1 MLMRRQ
7 PQPSHRP
14 LLAVGLIGLTAGAGA
29 ALLLGRLFRPPPDRV
44 EAAAQ
49 GFAAGA
55 AVLALA
61 VALDSGLEHYRGRFR
76 NRVMIVA
83 PTVSTLTLAAAA
95 LPILLP
101 RHGGALPGALIFAT
115 ALASGTI
122 GLGFHLYDVGKREGA
137 FDWQNLFYAA
147 PLGAPAALALA
158 GLAGLAS
165 ERLAAGETRVLGI
178 GIARAGAPLIAF
190 ALVGTATEAGLF
202 HFRGA
207 FQNPIM
213 YAPVTVPPIAA
224 VLTALA
230 AATPMTAR
238 PARYLLHATAA
249 LGLAGP
255 FFHAYGIHRNMGG
268 WRNWSQTILQGP
280 PLPAPPAF
288 FGIAVAGIGLL
299 PLLEGEAA

>member
-1 MLMRRQ
+1 MAGRHQ
-7 PQPSHRP
+7 PEPSHRP
-14 LLAVGLIGLTAGAGA
+14 LAAVALVGLAAGAGG
-29 ALLLGRLFRPPPDRV
+29 ALLLGRLFRRPPAKAQ
-44 EAAAQ
+44 AAAQ
-49 GFAAGA
+49 GLAAGA

-61 VALDSGLEHYRGRFR
+61 VALDSGLEHYRGRFA

-83 PTVSTLTLAAAA
+83 PTMSALTLAAIA
-95 LPILLP
+95 LPQLLP
-101 RHGGALPGALIFAT
+101 RRDALPVRPVFAAAIAT
-115 ALASGTI
+115 GVA

-158 GLAGLAS
+158 GLFGLAS
-165 ERLAAGETRVLGI
+165 ERIARGETQVLGADA
-178 GIARAGAPLIAF
+178 ARLGAPLIAL
-190 ALVGTATEAGLF
+190 ALLGTTAEAGLF

-207 FQNPIM
+207 FQNPAM
-213 YAPVTVPPIAA
+213 YAPVTVPPAA
-224 VLTALA
+224 ADATALA
-230 AATPMTAR
+230 AALPAAAT

-268 WRNWSQTILQGP
+268 WRNWSQMILQGP

-288 FGIAVAGIGLL
+288 FGIAVAGITIL
-299 PLLEGEAA
+299 PLLEGKAA